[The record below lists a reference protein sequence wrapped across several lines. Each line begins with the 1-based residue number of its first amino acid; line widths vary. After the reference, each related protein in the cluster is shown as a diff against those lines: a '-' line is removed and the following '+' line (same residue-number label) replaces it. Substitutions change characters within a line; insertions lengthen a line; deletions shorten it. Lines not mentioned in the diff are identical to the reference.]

1 MFNWSVFFKTVCI
14 MLGAATLV
22 TGVIG
27 VLYSDRFIRRRIAAT
42 VIFAVCAGIGIAI
55 LSAGIAIRL

>member
-1 MFNWSVFFKTVCI
+1 MFNWSVFYKMVCI
-14 MLGAATLV
+14 MLGAATLA

-27 VLYSDRFIRRRIAAT
+27 VLYSDRFTRRRAAAT
-42 VIFAVCAGIGIAI
+42 VIFAICTGIGIAI